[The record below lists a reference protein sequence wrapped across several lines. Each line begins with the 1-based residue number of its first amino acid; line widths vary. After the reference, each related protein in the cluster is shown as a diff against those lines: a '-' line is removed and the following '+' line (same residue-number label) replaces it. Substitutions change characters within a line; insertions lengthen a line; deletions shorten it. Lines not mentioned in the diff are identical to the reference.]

1 MRTEFFSSE
10 VYSNRTL
17 NLISKYG
24 IFSMFYNVFNNLIMV
39 LYKTNKEKE
48 NIERLLLIFLK
59 QIDVVTPTFAESRL
73 PNMAMPI

>member
-17 NLISKYG
+17 NLKSKYG